1 MKRYRKI
8 PAPARVDPVVATP
21 QQAVIGMLYLVD
33 VRLVRAATGEK
44 IKHRLLL
51 VGCEQ
56 QDIER
61 KLRWI
66 FDAREFSEFS
76 LGGVEKVREKV
87 HFLSTVLTPAAAAS
101 GPVVEAGER
110 TAAVPQA
117 KTTIEQYDPHLFAV
131 GVTTTMLAKDEA
143 HALRKVGSALIASA
157 TEGRSHSAASLSDE
171 SQIRVER
178 IPKSSGYAKPRDVS
192 NESNRA
198 HLVRG

>member
-8 PAPARVDPVVATP
+8 PAPARVDPAVTTP
-21 QQAVIGMLYLVD
+21 QQAVLGMLYIAD
-33 VRLVRAATGEK
+33 VRLVRFATGEK
-44 IKHRLLL
+44 VKHRLLL

-61 KLRWI
+61 KLRWV

-76 LGGVEKVREKV
+76 LTGVEKVREKV
-87 HFLSTVLTPAAAAS
+87 HFLSTVVTAESRQPE
-101 GPVVEAGER
+101 PVVQVGER
-110 TAAVPQA
+110 TQTVTQGRTASEP
-117 KTTIEQYDPHLFAV
+117 YDPHLYAV
-131 GVTTTMLAKDEA
+131 GITTTMLAKDEA

-157 TEGRSHSAASLSDE
+157 TEGQSHSAASLSNE

-198 HLVRG
+198 HIVRG